1 MAELAAQLAA
11 ENTAALASEQDAPV
25 DAHAS
30 YEAAVLAFH
39 NALAAWKAADE
50 AYNVAR
56 TYRVALEKA
65 VEDAYQ
71 AMKKNPDPNRR
82 A

>member
-1 MAELAAQLAA
+1 MAELAAQLSA
-11 ENTAALASEQDAPV
+11 ENTAALAAEQDAP

-50 AYNVAR
+50 AYSVAR

-71 AMKKNPDPNRR
+71 AMKKNPDPNS
-82 A
+82 AA